1 MSMSDPIADLLTRL
15 RNGLHAGFDTVE
27 VPASRLKE
35 DICKVLQSEGF
46 ILGYDRQEDGKHG
59 ILQIKLKYTPSREPV
74 MQGLKCVSKPSLR
87 IYNGHK
93 DIPPVRSGLGISILS
108 TSKGV
113 MTGKTAN
120 KQNIGGELLC
130 EIW

>member
-15 RNGLHAGFDTVE
+15 RNGLHAEFDTVK
-27 VPASRLKE
+27 VPASKLKE

-46 ILGYDRQEDGKHG
+46 IQGYERQEDGKQG
-59 ILQIKLKYTPSREPV
+59 ILHIQLKYTPNREPV
-74 MQGLKCVSKPSLR
+74 IQGLKRISKPSLR
-87 IYNGHK
+87 IYNGHNN
-93 DIPPVRSGLGISILS
+93 IPLVRSGLGISILS

-113 MTGKTAN
+113 MTGKNAN
-120 KQNIGGELLC
+120 TQNIGGELLC

>member
-27 VPASRLKE
+27 IPASRLKE
-35 DICKVLQSEGF
+35 DICKVLQAEGF
-46 ILGYDRQEDGKHG
+46 IQGYNRQSDGKQG
-59 ILQIKLKYTPSREPV
+59 ILQIQLKYTPGREPV
-74 MQGLKCVSKPSLR
+74 IQGLTRVSKPSLR
-87 IYNGHK
+87 IYSGHK

-113 MTGKTAN
+113 MTGKSAN
-120 KQNIGGELLC
+120 SQNIGGELLC